1 MSISLL
7 QHTQGITGYEHRKF
21 EYCKGELIIH
31 IARKKQVYLFKLPQP
46 QCDSHSGWHPSNP
59 DIANGDKKDH
69 NLNFDASSSLS

>member
-31 IARKKQVYLFKLPQP
+31 IARKKTSLPVQVAAVPM
-46 QCDSHSGWHPSNP
+46 
-59 DIANGDKKDH
+59 
-69 NLNFDASSSLS
+69 

>member
-31 IARKKQVYLFKLPQP
+31 IARKKTNLPVQ
-46 QCDSHSGWHPSNP
+46 
-59 DIANGDKKDH
+59 IAVVPM
-69 NLNFDASSSLS
+69 

>member
-31 IARKKQVYLFKLPQP
+31 IARKKTNLSVQVAVVPM
-46 QCDSHSGWHPSNP
+46 
-59 DIANGDKKDH
+59 
-69 NLNFDASSSLS
+69 